1 MLLEKRTFVNEAN
14 SQSKD
19 HEEAPRAFVDEF
31 RDYWARLPD
40 KGLFFGLA
48 IPWLLLFQM
57 VGNSTLG
64 YGVSS
69 SLFDWMADIYNS
81 PYNDESHGFLIPFV
95 VLYLFWWKREEL
107 ADVDKRNW
115 AAGLGILVI
124 AAALHVIGYVVQQAR
139 LSVIA
144 LFLGLYGIMGIV
156 WGRAFLRVSFFPFAP
171 EDHSD
176 AVDRW

>member
-1 MLLEKRTFVNEAN
+1 MGAVAG
-14 SQSKD
+14 QG
-19 HEEAPRAFVDEF
+19 AFLRFGDSVAAVVSDGGQFDLGLRGQLIAF
-31 RDYWARLPD
+31 RL
-40 KGLFFGLA
+40 
-48 IPWLLLFQM
+48 
-57 VGNSTLG
+57 
-64 YGVSS
+64 
-69 SLFDWMADIYNS
+69 ADIYNS